1 MTPTAL
7 KRVREALGLTQQ
19 GLAESLGVTKGA
31 VSRWEAGLRGIPE
44 PAARLA
50 ERLVKERRAKK
61 RKR

>member
-1 MTPTAL
+1 VTPTEL
-7 KRVREALGLTQQ
+7 KRIREALGLTQE
-19 GLAESLGVTKGA
+19 GLAESLGVTKGT

-50 ERLVKERRAKK
+50 ERLRNERRAK

>member
-1 MTPTAL
+1 VTPAEL
-7 KRVREALGLTQQ
+7 KRIREALGMTQAS
-19 GLAESLGVTKGA
+19 LAESLGVTKSA

-50 ERLVKERRAKK
+50 ERLLQERKTTK